1 MFGLGWLVPEPARR
15 GARAALRCDQRLATP
30 LADII
35 EYTCCTRRAGRV
47 AIIVACPRMV
57 AIPPS
62 VAGTPLRPMTPTS
75 IVAYL
80 TLFLAV
86 GALFPLVSLVIGW
99 FLRAWLPS
107 AEKLQSYEC
116 GEQAVGSSFV
126 QFDLRFYV
134 IALVF
139 LIFEVE
145 VAFFFPWAVVFGK
158 ATQLKGLAMAA
169 AAAPAGQRAALGPT
183 RWWRNIAS
191 WKPGRQARPR
201 SRWSVRRSSTTRGGW
216 PWPRWRTWRCFLP
229 CCWSV
234 LPMCG
239 TAAT

>member
-1 MFGLGWLVPEPARR
+1 
-15 GARAALRCDQRLATP
+15 
-30 LADII
+30 
-35 EYTCCTRRAGRV
+35 
-47 AIIVACPRMV
+47 
-57 AIPPS
+57 
-62 VAGTPLRPMTPTS
+62 MTPTS

-86 GALFPLVSLVIGW
+86 GALFPLVSLVAGW
-99 FLRAWLPS
+99 FLRAWFPS

-158 ATQLKGLAMAA
+158 ATQVKGLGAA
-169 AAAPAGQRAALGPT
+169 VATAPASQRAALDRALVAKYRELEGRPPSP
-183 RWWRNIAS
+183 AS
-191 WKPGRQARPR
+191 KPPDRATAVDDARKLGLASMADLAVFFAVLLVGFAYVWNR
-201 SRWSVRRSSTTRGGW
+201 GDLTWVRAMGS
-216 PWPRWRTWRCFLP
+216 PL
-229 CCWSV
+229 
-234 LPMCG
+234 
-239 TAAT
+239 AADMPEPSGLTPYESMR